1 MNTITIHRN
10 PEAALPA
17 EGERIITAR
26 FKNPARSATICI
38 PAEPFNMLPAV
49 PEAYR
54 GLLDAILEKAA
65 RDILSA

>member
-10 PEAALPA
+10 AESAMPA

-38 PAEPFNMLPAV
+38 QVEPFNALASV
-49 PEAYR
+49 PDAYR
-54 GLLDAILEKAA
+54 G
-65 RDILSA
+65 